1 MTADKKPI
9 TLALDAK
16 WCTRM
21 AELEGDAEIG
31 AGALTADTPA
41 RVSDDTGRA
50 LADAVPPEAPIIPYR
65 VHDDVVPNGEEFTVH
80 YRWAHED
87 AETLVTSGMFP
98 ASGVHPE
105 AVI

>member
-1 MTADKKPI
+1 MISRRDFGLSA
-9 TLALDAK
+9 LALALVQGFP
-16 WCTRM
+16 
-21 AELEGDAEIG
+21 AAN
-31 AGALTADTPA
+31 AGNGPVLQIIMRCAGQTTVCNVSADGKP
-41 RVSDDTGRA
+41 DLPDGF
-50 LADAVPPEAPIIPYR
+50 
-65 VHDDVVPNGEEFTVH
+65 VVPNGEEFTVH